1 MVLDNTSNS
10 HHERAVGE
18 RVLFIP
24 YHPYYTYMTYIDTQ
38 GMGYGE
44 STNEVVEYTPFKPSE
59 LTVFSDRE
67 KKELKEL
74 IHEVLDERR
83 DSINLSERDRSDEWL
98 YRGTY

>member
-1 MVLDNTSNS
+1 MVLDNTPNS

-74 IHEVLDERR
+74 IHEVLDEREAR
-83 DSINLSERDRSDEWL
+83 FYKDDDEWL